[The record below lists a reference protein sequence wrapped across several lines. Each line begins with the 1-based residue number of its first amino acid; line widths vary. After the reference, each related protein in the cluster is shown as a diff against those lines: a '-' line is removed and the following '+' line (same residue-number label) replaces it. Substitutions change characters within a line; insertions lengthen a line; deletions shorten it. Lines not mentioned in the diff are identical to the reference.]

1 MRSLTC
7 EQMTK
12 TENLSPVLKEKL
24 RKNMPKIYVLSLQI
38 GLSSVIKMLSM
49 A

>member
-24 RKNMPKIYVLSLQI
+24 RKKYAKKYVLSLQI